1 MTFYNYL
8 KMHDIKKKFWLEK
21 FDCFSVTGK
30 DARKFLNGITTSNI
44 LNSENK
50 VIKTCWLT
58 PNGVLRSLIEINFFG
73 GNLEVIIL
81 AGNTNEIIDYFNQ
94 IIFPADD
101 VFLSESFLIN
111 RIQEI
116 DESSSWRKHQPIFFK
131 REDKEFEIYKNKLN
145 LINPNDLKLWKINQ
159 AIPSLE
165 MEINGKNNPLE
176 LGLQDLIDFNKGCYL
191 GQETMSKIKNV
202 SSLKQEIR
210 IWKSF
215 DSNLNL
221 DVEDKNLYINSA
233 KDISVGKITS
243 FFKSDSQIK
252 GLAMIKR
259 KYLEEGSYFFSEI
272 FGKIIINKSVGSIFL

>member
-1 MTFYNYL
+1 MQ
-8 KMHDIKKKFWLEK
+8 DINKKFWLEK
-21 FDCFSVTGK
+21 FDCLSITGK
-30 DARKFLNGITTSNI
+30 DARKFLNGITTGNI

-58 PNGVLRSLIEINFFG
+58 PNGALRSLIEIIFFER
-73 GNLEVIIL
+73 NLEVIIL

-101 VFLSESFLIN
+101 VLLSEPFLIN

-116 DESSSWRKHQPIFFK
+116 DESSSWRTYQPIFFK
-131 REDKEFEIYKNKLN
+131 TEDKEFEIYKNKLN
-145 LINPNDLKLWKINQ
+145 LLNPNDLKLWKINQ

-215 DSNLNL
+215 ESNLNL

>member
-1 MTFYNYL
+1 MQ
-8 KMHDIKKKFWLEK
+8 DINKKFWLEK

-58 PNGVLRSLIEINFFG
+58 PNGVLRSLIEINFIER
-73 GNLEVIIL
+73 NLEVIIL
-81 AGNTNEIIDYFNQ
+81 EGNTNEIIDYFNQ

-101 VFLSESFLIN
+101 VLLSEPFLVN

-116 DESSSWRKHQPIFFK
+116 DESNSWRTFQPNFFK
-131 REDKEFEIYKNKLN
+131 IEDKEFEIYKNKLN
-145 LINPNDLKLWKINQ
+145 LLNPNDLKLWKINQ

-176 LGLQDLIDFNKGCYL
+176 LGLQDLIDFDKGCYL

-215 DSNLNL
+215 ESNLTL
-221 DVEDKNLYINSA
+221 DVEDKNLYINST

-243 FFKSDSQIK
+243 FFASDSQVK

>member
-1 MTFYNYL
+1 MQ
-8 KMHDIKKKFWLEK
+8 DIKKKFWLEK
-21 FDCFSVTGK
+21 FDCFSITGK
-30 DARKFLNGITTSNI
+30 DARKFLHGITTGNI
-44 LNSENK
+44 LDSENK

-58 PNGVLRSLIEINFFG
+58 PNGFLRSLIEIIFLEK
-73 GNLEVIIL
+73 NLEVIIL
-81 AGNTNEIIDYFNQ
+81 AGNTNEIINYFNQ
-94 IIFPADD
+94 IIFPVDD
-101 VFLSESFLIN
+101 VFLSEPFLIN

-116 DESSSWRKHQPIFFK
+116 DESSSWRSYQPIFFK
-131 REDKEFEIYKNKLN
+131 TEDKEFEIYKNKLN
-145 LINPNDLKLWKINQ
+145 LLNLNDLKLWKINQ
-159 AIPSLE
+159 AIPSLGK
-165 MEINGKNNPLE
+165 EINGKINPLE

-210 IWKSF
+210 IWKSLE
-215 DSNLNL
+215 SNLNL

-243 FFKSDSQIK
+243 FFKSDSQIR

-259 KYLEEGSYFFSEI
+259 KYLNEGSYFFSEI

>member
-1 MTFYNYL
+1 M
-8 KMHDIKKKFWLEK
+8 
-21 FDCFSVTGK
+21 
-30 DARKFLNGITTSNI
+30 NGITTGNI
-44 LNSENK
+44 INAENK

-58 PNGVLRSLIEINFFG
+58 PNGILRSLIEINFLEKK
-73 GNLEVIIL
+73 LEVIIL
-81 AGNTNEIIDYFNQ
+81 QGNIHEIIDYFNQ

-101 VFLSESFLIN
+101 VFLSEPFLIN

-116 DESSSWRKHQPIFFK
+116 DEFSSWRTYQPIFFK
-131 REDKEFEIYKNKLN
+131 TEDEEFEIYKNNLN
-145 LINPNDLKLWKINQ
+145 LLNSNDLKIWKVNQ
-159 AIPSLE
+159 AIPSLD

-176 LGLQDLIDFNKGCYL
+176 LGLKDLVDFKKGCYL

-210 IWKSF
+210 IWKSLE
-215 DSNLNL
+215 SNFNL
-221 DVEDKNLYINSA
+221 DVKDKNLYINSA

-243 FFKSDSQIK
+243 IFKSDSQIK

-259 KYLEEGSYFFSEI
+259 KYLEEGSNFFSEI

>member
-1 MTFYNYL
+1 MQ
-8 KMHDIKKKFWLEK
+8 DIKKKFWLEK

-30 DARKFLNGITTSNI
+30 DSRKFMNGITTSNI

-50 VIKTCWLT
+50 VIKTCWLN
-58 PNGVLRSLIEINFFG
+58 PNGVLRALIEIIILERE
-73 GNLEVIIL
+73 LEVIIL
-81 AGNTNEIIDYFNQ
+81 AGNTHEIIDYFNQ

-101 VFLSESFLIN
+101 VLISEPFLVN

-116 DESSSWRKHQPIFFK
+116 DESNSWRTYQPIFFK
-131 REDKEFEIYKNKLN
+131 TEDKEFEIYKNKLN
-145 LINPNDLKLWKINQ
+145 LLNPNELSFWKINQ
-159 AIPSLE
+159 AIPSLG
-165 MEINGKNNPLE
+165 MEINGKINPLE

-210 IWKSF
+210 TWKSLE
-215 DSNLNL
+215 SNLNL

-243 FFKSDSQIK
+243 FFISDSQII

-259 KYLEEGSYFFSEI
+259 KYLEEGNYFFSEI

>member
-1 MTFYNYL
+1 MQ
-8 KMHDIKKKFWLEK
+8 DIKKKFWLEK

-58 PNGVLRSLIEINFFG
+58 PNGVLRSLIEINFLER
-73 GNLEVIIL
+73 NLEVIIL
-81 AGNTNEIIDYFNQ
+81 AGNTHEIIDYFNQ

-101 VFLSESFLIN
+101 VLLSEPFFIN

-116 DESSSWRKHQPIFFK
+116 DESISWRTYHPIFFK
-131 REDKEFEIYKNKLN
+131 KEDKEFEIYKNKLD
-145 LINPNDLKLWKINQ
+145 LLNPNDLKLWKINQ

-176 LGLQDLIDFNKGCYL
+176 LGLKDLIDFNKGCYL

-210 IWKSF
+210 TWKSSE
-215 DSNLNL
+215 SNLNL
-221 DVEDKNLYINSA
+221 DLEDKNLYINSA

>member
-1 MTFYNYL
+1 MQN
-8 KMHDIKKKFWLEK
+8 IKKKFWFET

-30 DARKFLNGITTSNI
+30 DSRKFLNGITTGNI
-44 LNSENK
+44 LNSEKK

-58 PNGVLRSLIEINFFG
+58 PNGVLRSLIEIIFLERK
-73 GNLEVIIL
+73 LEVITL
-81 AGNTNEIIDYFNQ
+81 AGNTHEIIDYFKK

-101 VFLSESFLIN
+101 VILSKPFLIN

-116 DESSSWRKHQPIFFK
+116 DESSSWRTCEPIFFK
-131 REDKEFEIYKNKLN
+131 TEDKEFEIYKNKLN
-145 LINPNDLKLWKINQ
+145 LLNSNDLKIWKVNQ
-159 AIPSLE
+159 AIPSLDR
-165 MEINGKNNPLE
+165 EINGKNNPLE
-176 LGLQDLIDFNKGCYL
+176 LGLKDLIDFNKGCYL

-215 DSNLNL
+215 ETNLNL
-221 DVEDKNLYINSA
+221 ELEDKNLYINSA

-243 FFKSDSQIK
+243 IFKSDSQIK

>member
-1 MTFYNYL
+1 MQ
-8 KMHDIKKKFWLEK
+8 DIKKKFWLEK
-21 FDCFSVTGK
+21 FDCFSITGK
-30 DARKFLNGITTSNI
+30 DARKFLNGITTGNI
-44 LNSENK
+44 LDSENK

-58 PNGVLRSLIEINFFG
+58 PNGVLRSLIEIIFLERS
-73 GNLEVIIL
+73 LEVIIL

-101 VFLSESFLIN
+101 VLLSEPSLIN

-116 DESSSWRKHQPIFFK
+116 DESSSWRIYQPIFFK
-131 REDKEFEIYKNKLN
+131 KEDKEFEMYKNKLN
-145 LINPNDLKLWKINQ
+145 LLNPNDLKLWKINQ

-165 MEINGKNNPLE
+165 MEINGRNNPLE

-210 IWKSF
+210 TWKSLE
-215 DSNLNL
+215 SNLNL
-221 DVEDKNLYINSA
+221 DVEDKTLYINSA

-272 FGKIIINKSVGSIFL
+272 FGKIMINKSVGSIFL

>member
-1 MTFYNYL
+1 MQ
-8 KMHDIKKKFWLEK
+8 DIKKKFWLEK
-21 FDCFSVTGK
+21 FDCFSITGK
-30 DARKFLNGITTSNI
+30 DARKFLNGITTGNI
-44 LNSENK
+44 LDSENK
-50 VIKTCWLT
+50 VIKTCWLN
-58 PNGVLRSLIEINFFG
+58 PNGVLRALIEIIFLER
-73 GNLEVIIL
+73 NLEVIIL
-81 AGNTNEIIDYFNQ
+81 AGNTNEIIDFFNL

-101 VFLSESFLIN
+101 VLLSEPFFVN

-116 DESSSWRKHQPIFFK
+116 DESSSWRTYKPIFFK
-131 REDKEFEIYKNKLN
+131 TEDEEFEIYKNKLN
-145 LINPNDLKLWKINQ
+145 LLNPNDLKLWKINQ

-210 IWKSF
+210 IWQSF
-215 DSNLNL
+215 ESNLNL
-221 DVEDKNLYINSA
+221 DVEDKNLYINSV

>member
-1 MTFYNYL
+1 MQ
-8 KMHDIKKKFWLEK
+8 DIKKKFWLEK
-21 FDCFSVTGK
+21 FDCFSITGK
-30 DARKFLNGITTSNI
+30 DARKFLNGITTGNI

-50 VIKTCWLT
+50 VVKTCWLT
-58 PNGVLRSLIEINFFG
+58 PNGVLRSLIEVIFFER
-73 GNLEVIIL
+73 NLEVIVL
-81 AGNTNEIIDYFNQ
+81 AGNINEIIDYFNQ

-101 VFLSESFLIN
+101 VLLSEPFLIN

-116 DESSSWRKHQPIFFK
+116 DESSSWRTYQPIFFK
-131 REDKEFEIYKNKLN
+131 TEDKEFEIYKNKLN
-145 LINPNDLKLWKINQ
+145 LLNPNDLKLWKINQ

-215 DSNLNL
+215 ESNLNL

-259 KYLEEGSYFFSEI
+259 KYLEEGSNFFSEI

>member
-1 MTFYNYL
+1 MQ
-8 KMHDIKKKFWLEK
+8 DIKKKFWLEK
-21 FDCFSVTGK
+21 FDCFSITGK
-30 DARKFLNGITTSNI
+30 DARKFLNGITTGNI

-50 VIKTCWLT
+50 VIQTCWLT
-58 PNGVLRSLIEINFFG
+58 PNGVLRSLIEIIFLERS
-73 GNLEVIIL
+73 LEVIIL
-81 AGNTNEIIDYFNQ
+81 AGNTIEIIDYFNQ

-101 VFLSESFLIN
+101 VLLSEPSLIN

-116 DESSSWRKHQPIFFK
+116 DESSSWRIYQPIFFK
-131 REDKEFEIYKNKLN
+131 TEDKEFEIYKNKLN
-145 LINPNDLKLWKINQ
+145 LLNPNDLKLWKINQ

-176 LGLQDLIDFNKGCYL
+176 LGLKDLIDFNKGCYL

-210 IWKSF
+210 IWKSIE
-215 DSNLNL
+215 SNLNL
-221 DVEDKNLYINSA
+221 DLEDKNLYINSA

-243 FFKSDSQIK
+243 FLKLDSQIK

-259 KYLEEGSYFFSEI
+259 KYLEEGSHFFSEI

>member
-1 MTFYNYL
+1 MQ
-8 KMHDIKKKFWLEK
+8 DIKKNFWLEK
-21 FDCFSVTGK
+21 FDYFSVTGK

-50 VIKTCWLT
+50 IIKTCWLT
-58 PNGVLRSLIEINFFG
+58 PNGVLRSLIEINFLEI
-73 GNLEVIIL
+73 NLEVIIL
-81 AGNTNEIIDYFNQ
+81 AGNTHEIIDYFNQ
-94 IIFPADD
+94 IIFPVDD
-101 VFLSESFLIN
+101 VLLSEPYLIN

-116 DESSSWRKHQPIFFK
+116 DESCSWRTYQPIFFK
-131 REDKEFEIYKNKLN
+131 EEDKEFEIYKNKLN
-145 LINPNDLKLWKINQ
+145 LLNSNDLKIWKINQ
-159 AIPSLE
+159 AIPSLD

-176 LGLQDLIDFNKGCYL
+176 LGLKDLIDFNKGCYL

-215 DSNLNL
+215 ESNLNL
-221 DVEDKNLYINSA
+221 DVQDTNLFKNSA

-259 KYLEEGSYFFSEI
+259 KYLEEGSCFFSQI
-272 FGKIIINKSVGSIFL
+272 FGKIIINKSVGSIFI

>member
-1 MTFYNYL
+1 MQ
-8 KMHDIKKKFWLEK
+8 DIKKKFWLEK
-21 FDCFSVTGK
+21 FDCFSITGK
-30 DARKFLNGITTSNI
+30 DARKFLNGITTGNI

-58 PNGVLRSLIEINFFG
+58 PNGVLRSLIEIIFLERK
-73 GNLEVIIL
+73 LEVIIL
-81 AGNTNEIIDYFNQ
+81 AGNTNELIHYFNQ

-101 VFLSESFLIN
+101 VLLSEPFLIN

-116 DESSSWRKHQPIFFK
+116 DESSSWRTSQPIFFK
-131 REDKEFEIYKNKLN
+131 TEDKEFEKYKNKLN
-145 LINPNDLKLWKINQ
+145 LLNPNVLKLWKINQ
-159 AIPSLE
+159 AIPSLG

-215 DSNLNL
+215 ESNLNL

-259 KYLEEGSYFFSEI
+259 KYLEEGSYFFSDI

>member
-1 MTFYNYL
+1 MQ
-8 KMHDIKKKFWLEK
+8 DIKKKFWHEK
-21 FDCFSVTGK
+21 FDCFSITGK

-58 PNGVLRSLIEINFFG
+58 PNGVLRSLIEIIFLERS
-73 GNLEVIIL
+73 LEVIIL

-101 VFLSESFLIN
+101 VFLSEPSLIN

-116 DESSSWRKHQPIFFK
+116 DESSSWRTYQPIFFK
-131 REDKEFEIYKNKLN
+131 TEDKEFEIYKNKLN
-145 LINPNDLKLWKINQ
+145 LLNSNDLKNWKINQ
-159 AIPSLE
+159 AIPSLD

-176 LGLQDLIDFNKGCYL
+176 LGLKDLIDFNKGCYL

-210 IWKSF
+210 IWKSCEF
-215 DSNLNL
+215 NENL
-221 DVEDKNLYINSA
+221 DVEDNNLYINSA
-233 KDISVGKITS
+233 KEISVGKITS
-243 FFKSDSQIK
+243 ILKSDAQFK

-259 KYLEEGSYFFSEI
+259 KYLEEGCYFYSEV
-272 FGKIIINKSVGSIFL
+272 FGKIIINKSVGSVFL

>member
-1 MTFYNYL
+1 MQ
-8 KMHDIKKKFWLEK
+8 DIKKKFWLEK
-21 FDCFSVTGK
+21 FDCFSITGK
-30 DARKFLNGITTSNI
+30 DARKFLNGITTGNI

-58 PNGVLRSLIEINFFG
+58 PNGVLRSLIEIIFLER
-73 GNLEVIIL
+73 NLEVIIL

-94 IIFPADD
+94 IIFPVDD
-101 VFLSESFLIN
+101 VLLSEPFLIN

-116 DESSSWRKHQPIFFK
+116 DESSSWRTYQPIFFK
-131 REDKEFEIYKNKLN
+131 TEDKEFEIYKNKLN
-145 LINPNDLKLWKINQ
+145 LLNPNDLKLWKINQ

-215 DSNLNL
+215 ESNLNL

-259 KYLEEGSYFFSEI
+259 KYLEEESYFFSEI

>member
-1 MTFYNYL
+1 MQ
-8 KMHDIKKKFWLEK
+8 DIKKKFWLER

-58 PNGVLRSLIEINFFG
+58 PNGVLRSLIEINFLER
-73 GNLEVIIL
+73 NLEVIIL
-81 AGNTNEIIDYFNQ
+81 AGNTQEIIDYFNQ

-101 VFLSESFLIN
+101 VLLSEPFLIN

-116 DESSSWRKHQPIFFK
+116 DESSSWRTYQPIFFK
-131 REDKEFEIYKNKLN
+131 TEDKEFEIYKNKLN
-145 LINPNDLKLWKINQ
+145 LVNSNDLKIWKVNQ
-159 AIPSLE
+159 AIPSLD

-176 LGLQDLIDFNKGCYL
+176 LGLKDLIDFNKGCYL

-215 DSNLNL
+215 EYNLTL
-221 DVEDKNLYINSA
+221 EVEDTNLYINSA
-233 KDISVGKITS
+233 KDLSVGKITS
-243 FFKSDSQIK
+243 FFKSNSQIK

-259 KYLEEGSYFFSEI
+259 KYLEEGSYFYSEI

>member
-1 MTFYNYL
+1 MQ
-8 KMHDIKKKFWLEK
+8 DIKKKFWLEK
-21 FDCFSVTGK
+21 FDCFSITGK
-30 DARKFLNGITTSNI
+30 DARKFLNGITTGNI
-44 LNSENK
+44 LDSENK

-58 PNGVLRSLIEINFFG
+58 PNGVLRSLIEINFFER
-73 GNLEVIIL
+73 NLEVIIL

-101 VFLSESFLIN
+101 VVLSEPFLIN

-116 DESSSWRKHQPIFFK
+116 DESSSWRTFQPIFFK
-131 REDKEFEIYKNKLN
+131 TEDKEFEIYKNKIN
-145 LINPNDLKLWKINQ
+145 LLNPNDLKLWKINQ

-165 MEINGKNNPLE
+165 MEINGRNNPLE
-176 LGLQDLIDFNKGCYL
+176 LGLKDLIDFNKGCYL

-210 IWKSF
+210 IWQSF
-215 DSNLNL
+215 ESNLNL

-233 KDISVGKITS
+233 KDISAGKITS

>member
-1 MTFYNYL
+1 MQH
-8 KMHDIKKKFWLEK
+8 KKKKFWLEK
-21 FDCFSVTGK
+21 FYCFSVTGK
-30 DARKFLNGITTSNI
+30 DARKFLNGITTGNI
-44 LNSENK
+44 LYSENK

-58 PNGVLRSLIEINFFG
+58 PNGILRSLIEIIFLERS
-73 GNLEVIIL
+73 LEVIIL

-101 VFLSESFLIN
+101 VLLSEPFLIN

-116 DESSSWRKHQPIFFK
+116 DESSSWRTYQPIFFK
-131 REDKEFEIYKNKLN
+131 TEDKEFEMYKNKLN
-145 LINPNDLKLWKINQ
+145 LLNPNDLKLWKINQ
-159 AIPSLE
+159 AIPSLG

-272 FGKIIINKSVGSIFL
+272 FGEIIINKSVGSIFL

>member
-1 MTFYNYL
+1 MQ
-8 KMHDIKKKFWLEK
+8 DIKKKFWLEK
-21 FDCFSVTGK
+21 FDCFSITGK

-44 LNSENK
+44 LNSKNK

-58 PNGVLRSLIEINFFG
+58 PNGVLRSLIEIIFLERS
-73 GNLEVIIL
+73 LEVIIL

-101 VFLSESFLIN
+101 VFLSEPSLIN

-116 DESSSWRKHQPIFFK
+116 DESSSWRTYQPIFFK
-131 REDKEFEIYKNKLN
+131 TEDKEFEMYKNNLN
-145 LINPNDLKLWKINQ
+145 LLNPNDVKLWKINQ

-176 LGLQDLIDFNKGCYL
+176 LGLLDLIDFNKGCYL

-210 IWKSF
+210 IWKSCEF
-215 DSNLNL
+215 NENL
-221 DVEDKNLYINSA
+221 DVEDNNLYINSA
-233 KDISVGKITS
+233 KEISVGKITS
-243 FFKSDSQIK
+243 ILKSDAQFK

-259 KYLEEGSYFFSEI
+259 KYLEEGCYFYSEV
-272 FGKIIINKSVGSIFL
+272 FGKIIINKSVGSVFL

>member
-1 MTFYNYL
+1 MQ
-8 KMHDIKKKFWLEK
+8 DIKKKFWLEK
-21 FDCFSVTGK
+21 FYCFSITGK
-30 DARKFLNGITTSNI
+30 DARKFLNGITTGNI

-58 PNGVLRSLIEINFFG
+58 PNGVLRSLIEIIFLER
-73 GNLEVIIL
+73 NLEVIIL
-81 AGNTNEIIDYFNQ
+81 AGNTNEIINYFNQ
-94 IIFPADD
+94 IIFPMDD
-101 VFLSESFLIN
+101 VFLSEPFLIN

-116 DESSSWRKHQPIFFK
+116 DESSSWRSYQPIFFK
-131 REDKEFEIYKNKLN
+131 TEDKEFEIYKNKLN
-145 LINPNDLKLWKINQ
+145 LLNLNDLRLWKINQ
-159 AIPSLE
+159 AIPSLG

-210 IWKSF
+210 IWKSIEY
-215 DSNLNL
+215 NLNL
-221 DVEDKNLYINSA
+221 DLEDKNLYINSA
-233 KDISVGKITS
+233 KDVSVGKITS
-243 FFKSDSQIK
+243 FFKSDRQIK

-259 KYLEEGSYFFSEI
+259 KYLEDESYFFSEI

>member
-1 MTFYNYL
+1 MQ
-8 KMHDIKKKFWLEK
+8 DIKKIFWLEK
-21 FDCFSVTGK
+21 FDCFSITGK
-30 DARKFLNGITTSNI
+30 DAKKFLNGITTSNI

-50 VIKTCWLT
+50 VIKTCWLN
-58 PNGVLRSLIEINFFG
+58 PNGVLRSLIEIIFLER
-73 GNLEVIIL
+73 NLEVIIL

-101 VFLSESFLIN
+101 VLLSEPFFIN

-116 DESSSWRKHQPIFFK
+116 DESCSWRTYQPIFFK
-131 REDKEFEIYKNKLN
+131 TEDKEFEIYKNKLN
-145 LINPNDLKLWKINQ
+145 LLNPNDLKLWKINQ

-215 DSNLNL
+215 EFNLNL
-221 DVEDKNLYINSA
+221 DVEDKNLYLNSA

-243 FFKSDSQIK
+243 IFKSDSQIK

-259 KYLEEGSYFFSEI
+259 KYCEEGGSFFSEI

>member
-1 MTFYNYL
+1 MQD
-8 KMHDIKKKFWLEK
+8 KKKKFWLEK

-44 LNSENK
+44 LNLENK
-50 VIKTCWLT
+50 VIKACWLN
-58 PNGVLRSLIEINFFG
+58 PNGVLRSLIEIIFLER
-73 GNLEVIIL
+73 NLEVIIL
-81 AGNTNEIIDYFNQ
+81 AGNTHDIIDYFKQ

-101 VFLSESFLIN
+101 VLLSEPFLIN

-116 DESSSWRKHQPIFFK
+116 DESSSWRTYQPIFFK
-131 REDKEFEIYKNKLN
+131 KGDKEFEIYKNKLN
-145 LINPNDLKLWKINQ
+145 LLNSNDLKLWKVNQ
-159 AIPSLE
+159 AIPSLD

-176 LGLQDLIDFNKGCYL
+176 LGLKDLIDFNKGCYL
-191 GQETMSKIKNV
+191 GQETMSKIKYV

-210 IWKSF
+210 IWQSF
-215 DSNLNL
+215 ESNVNL

-243 FFKSDSQIK
+243 IFKSDSQIK
-252 GLAMIKR
+252 GLAIIKR
-259 KYLEEGSYFFSEI
+259 KYLEEGIYFYSEI

>member
-1 MTFYNYL
+1 MQN
-8 KMHDIKKKFWLEK
+8 KKKIFWFEK
-21 FDCFSVTGK
+21 FDCFTVTGK
-30 DARKFLNGITTSNI
+30 DSRKFLNGITTSNI

-58 PNGVLRSLIEINFFG
+58 PNGVLRSLIEIIFLER
-73 GNLEVIIL
+73 NLEVIIL

-101 VFLSESFLIN
+101 VLLSEPFLMN

-116 DESSSWRKHQPIFFK
+116 DESNSWRTYQPIFFK
-131 REDKEFEIYKNKLN
+131 TEDKEFEVYIDKLKLMN
-145 LINPNDLKLWKINQ
+145 GNDLKLWKVNQ
-159 AIPSLE
+159 AIPSLD

-176 LGLQDLIDFNKGCYL
+176 LGLIDLVDFNKGCYL

-210 IWKSF
+210 VWESF
-215 DSNLNL
+215 NSNLDL
-221 DVEDKNLYINSA
+221 EVEDRNLYVNSA
-233 KDISVGKITS
+233 KKYSVGKITS
-243 FFKSDSQIK
+243 IFKGDSQIK

-259 KYLEEGSYFFSEI
+259 KYLGEGSYFYSEI
-272 FGKIIINKSVGSIFL
+272 FGKTFISKSVGSIFL

>member
-1 MTFYNYL
+1 MQ
-8 KMHDIKKKFWLEK
+8 DIKKKFWLEK
-21 FDCFSVTGK
+21 FDCFSITGK

-44 LNSENK
+44 LNSKNK

-58 PNGVLRSLIEINFFG
+58 PNGVLRSLIEIIFLERS
-73 GNLEVIIL
+73 LEVIIL
-81 AGNTNEIIDYFNQ
+81 AGKTNEIIDYFNQ

-101 VFLSESFLIN
+101 VLLSEPCLIN

-116 DESSSWRKHQPIFFK
+116 DEFSSWRTYQPIFFK
-131 REDKEFEIYKNKLN
+131 KEDQELEMYKNKLN
-145 LINPNDLKLWKINQ
+145 LLNPNDLKLWKINQ

-210 IWKSF
+210 IWKSIE
-215 DSNLNL
+215 SNLNL
-221 DVEDKNLYINSA
+221 DLEDKNLYINSA

-259 KYLEEGSYFFSEI
+259 KYLEEESYFFSEI
-272 FGKIIINKSVGSIFL
+272 FGTIIINKSVGSIFL

>member
-1 MTFYNYL
+1 MQ
-8 KMHDIKKKFWLEK
+8 DIKKKFWLEK
-21 FDCFSVTGK
+21 FDCFSITGK
-30 DARKFLNGITTSNI
+30 DARKFLNGITTGNI
-44 LNSENK
+44 LDSENK

-58 PNGVLRSLIEINFFG
+58 PNGVLRSLIEIIFLER
-73 GNLEVIIL
+73 NLEVIIL
-81 AGNTNEIIDYFNQ
+81 AGNTNEIINYFNQ
-94 IIFPADD
+94 IIFPVDD
-101 VFLSESFLIN
+101 VFLSEPFLIN

-116 DESSSWRKHQPIFFK
+116 DESSSWRTYQPICFK
-131 REDKEFEIYKNKLN
+131 TEEEEFEIYKNKLN
-145 LINPNDLKLWKINQ
+145 LLNPNDLKLWKINQ

-176 LGLQDLIDFNKGCYL
+176 LGLQDIVDFNKGCYL

-215 DSNLNL
+215 ESNLNL

-272 FGKIIINKSVGSIFL
+272 FGKIVINKSVGSIFL

>member
-1 MTFYNYL
+1 MQ
-8 KMHDIKKKFWLEK
+8 DIKKKFWLEK
-21 FDCFSVTGK
+21 FDCFSITGK
-30 DARKFLNGITTSNI
+30 DARKFLNGITTGNI

-58 PNGVLRSLIEINFFG
+58 PNGVLRSLIEIIFLER
-73 GNLEVIIL
+73 NLEVIIL

-101 VFLSESFLIN
+101 VLLSEPFLIN

-116 DESSSWRKHQPIFFK
+116 DESSSWRTYQPIFFK
-131 REDKEFEIYKNKLN
+131 TEDKEFEIYKNKLN
-145 LINPNDLKLWKINQ
+145 LLNPNDLKLWKINQ

-215 DSNLNL
+215 ESNLNL

-259 KYLEEGSYFFSEI
+259 KYLEEGSNFFSEI